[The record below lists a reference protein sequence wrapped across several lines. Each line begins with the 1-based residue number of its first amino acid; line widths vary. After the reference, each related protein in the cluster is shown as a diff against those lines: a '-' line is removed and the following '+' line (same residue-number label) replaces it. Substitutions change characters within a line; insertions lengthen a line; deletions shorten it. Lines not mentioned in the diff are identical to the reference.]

1 MRSRPAQRLRAH
13 RLIPLLLLLVASGLT
28 LSATPATVSQQQA
41 AITGLYRNTTEGF
54 SITLPDGWVA
64 QEREDTRP
72 LLSIENAGGFVPGWA
87 YLWILPRA
95 DDASAEEWLNRQID
109 RPTIEE
115 VVVTGPPTYPGADSV
130 HQVKFV
136 LEAEDG
142 SKQDEQ
148 WTAAARGSQMFLLR
162 VSTLQTA
169 WGIVEAKANAF
180 TNSFSLE
187 TPMPFGASRD
197 DSLFQYWG
205 EIVSIDPALA
215 RGSPQ
220 DIVGG
225 IFSGLV
231 KLDTN
236 LQVVP
241 DIAESWDVSPDGTV
255 FTFTLR
261 ESARFHD
268 GRTVTAADFKYS
280 WERALSPTTES
291 PTGETYLNDIV
302 GARAMLDGEASEL
315 AGVEVLG
322 ARTLRVTIEA
332 PYPYFTFKLIY
343 PTAYVVDR
351 ANVESGGENWTDAP
365 NGTGPYKLKAWEKDR
380 LLVLERNDDWYGG
393 MPALAN
399 FVYRIFAGAPMQ
411 MYENGEIDLVHLS
424 TYDIDRAL
432 DPSSALHSQLHTA
445 TAFCTSYIGFNV
457 EKPPFNDPKVRQALA
472 LAYDVS
478 KTVEVSFRSFHQRAA
493 GIIPPGMPGHNA
505 TIAPYSFDVDAA
517 RRLLDESSYQGDLPP
532 IVSYASDSAAH
543 WSWETYLG
551 AEVEAVSVF
560 DFADWLMRSDNGEFG
575 VFGSGWCADYPDPQ
589 NFLDILFHT
598 DGGENGFAYSNPQV
612 DALLEEAATERN
624 ATRRI
629 SLYRQAEQLILDD
642 WVIIPLWH
650 SRDYQLVR
658 PYVKGYEV
666 TPIGVPQYQNVRI
679 ER

>member
-1 MRSRPAQRLRAH
+1 MRVH
-13 RLIPLLLLLVASGLT
+13 RLIPLLLLLAAAGLT
-28 LSATPATVSQQQA
+28 LSATPATVAQQQVG
-41 AITGLYRNTTEGF
+41 ITGLYRNTAEGF
-54 SITLPDGWVA
+54 SITLPDGWVG

-87 YLWILPRA
+87 YVWILPRA

-115 VVVTGPPTYPGADSV
+115 VVVTGPPAYPGADSV
-130 HQVKFV
+130 HQARFV
-136 LEAEDG
+136 LQVEDG

-148 WTAAARGSQMFLLR
+148 WTAVARGSQMFLIR

-169 WGIVEAKANAF
+169 WGIVEAQANAF
-180 TNSFSLE
+180 TNSFTLE

-215 RGSPQ
+215 RGSPE

-231 KLDTN
+231 KLDTD

-261 ESARFHD
+261 ENARFHD

-280 WERALSPTTES
+280 WERALRPATES

-302 GARAMLDGEASEL
+302 GARAMLDGEALEL
-315 AGVEVLG
+315 AGVEVLD

-332 PYPYFTFKLIY
+332 PYPYFIFKLVY

-351 ANVESGGENWTDAP
+351 ANVKGGGENWTDAP

-424 TYDIDRAL
+424 TYNVDRAL
-432 DPSSALHSQLHTA
+432 DPSSDLHSQLRTA
-445 TAFCTSYIGFNV
+445 TGFCTSYIGFNV
-457 EKPPFNDPKVRQALA
+457 EKPPFDDPKVRQALA
-472 LAYDVS
+472 LAYDVG
-478 KTVEVSFRSFHQRAA
+478 KTVEVSLRGFHQRAA
-493 GIIPPGMPGHNA
+493 GIVPPGMPGHNA
-505 TIAPYSFDVDAA
+505 ALTPYSFDADAA

-532 IVSYASDSAAH
+532 IVSHASSSAAH

-551 AEVEAVSVF
+551 AKVEAVSVF
-560 DFADWLMRSDNGEFG
+560 DFADWLMRSDNREFG
-575 VFGSGWCADYPDPQ
+575 VFRAGWCADYPDPQ

-598 DGGENGFAYSNPQV
+598 EGGENDFAYSNPQV

-666 TPIGVPQYQNVRI
+666 TPIGLPQYQNIRI